1 MSLSKQYK
9 YTHTHT
15 HIHSA
20 HTCTSIPYNDDIG
33 WSHQQI
39 MKTNAMLVV
48 VNKHKLIV
56 VQLCV
61 QSVTNLLSVALMLVG
76 CGEVVWFM
84 FVIMIL

>member
-9 YTHTHT
+9 CTYT

-20 HTCTSIPYNDDIG
+20 HTRTSILYNDDIG

-76 CGEVVWFM
+76 CGEVIGFM
-84 FVIMIL
+84 FVIMIP